1 MNKKKL
7 FCVQLGEYFT
17 NLGLEYTLL
26 QEVMSDVAP
35 RPEYVPEIVIESL
48 PVPGLAV
55 PLRRQGK
62 GSV

>member
-1 MNKKKL
+1 MKKKKL

-17 NLGLEYTLL
+17 KLGLEKTLL

-35 RPEYVPEIVIESL
+35 RPEYVPEIVIQSS

-55 PLRRQGK
+55 PLRREGK
-62 GSV
+62 GPV